1 MWTDSSDIARSI
13 RRIKCFLKYRQLYEM
28 CYRTDYNTFYFFY
41 LISDSNQVQFMEKM
55 EECTITLKPDAAYN
69 FIHTVLFGCLAFST
83 MRYIFKNSTK
93 GFFRQSTLC
102 WWECQIYWPQTDRI
116 MNLLSLLAAFLLVDG
131 GIAKKNVWKSGNRDV
146 LKSKVWS

>member
-1 MWTDSSDIARSI
+1 
-13 RRIKCFLKYRQLYEM
+13 M

-93 GFFRQSTLC
+93 GFFRQSTL
-102 WWECQIYWPQTDRI
+102 
-116 MNLLSLLAAFLLVDG
+116 F
-131 GIAKKNVWKSGNRDV
+131 
-146 LKSKVWS
+146 